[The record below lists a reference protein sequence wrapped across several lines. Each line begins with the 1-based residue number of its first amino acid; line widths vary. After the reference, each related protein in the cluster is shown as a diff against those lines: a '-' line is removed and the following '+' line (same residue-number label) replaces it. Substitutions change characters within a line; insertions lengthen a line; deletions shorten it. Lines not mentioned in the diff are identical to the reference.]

1 MSIGN
6 VRKGVTQASFNEE
19 ASFVFFAEILL
30 LSSALGYSF
39 GNWYVFGGLLI
50 GLGIAFMI
58 PILNIILA
66 LIFALSWGVIGAT
79 LGKPFQNLESIKDVS
94 IDLILSSFS
103 ILTSQV
109 NSIEDISIDLILS
122 LFSTPASQ
130 VVGVILFLSG
140 LGLHLSFIEYERD
153 LTDDEDRNF

>member
-6 VRKGVTQASFNEE
+6 VRKGVTQSSFNEG
-19 ASFVFFAEILL
+19 AANAVIVEIIL
-30 LSSALGYSF
+30 LSSALGYFF

-66 LIFALSWGVIGAT
+66 LIFSLSWGIIGSII
-79 LGKPFQNLESIKDVS
+79 GKPFQNLESIKDVS

-103 ILTSQV
+103 ILTSQIK
-109 NSIEDISIDLILS
+109 SIEDVSIDLILS

-130 VVGVILFLSG
+130 VLGGFLFLSG
-140 LGLHLSFIEYERD
+140 LGLHLAFIEYERD

>member
-6 VRKGVTQASFNEE
+6 VRKGVTQSSFNEG
-19 ASFVFFAEILL
+19 AANAVIVEIIL

-103 ILTSQV
+103 ILTSQIK
-109 NSIEDISIDLILS
+109 SIEDVSIDLILS

-130 VVGVILFLSG
+130 VLGGFLFLSG
-140 LGLHLSFIEYERD
+140 LGLHLAFIEYERD

>member
-1 MSIGN
+1 
-6 VRKGVTQASFNEE
+6 
-19 ASFVFFAEILL
+19 
-30 LSSALGYSF
+30 
-39 GNWYVFGGLLI
+39 
-50 GLGIAFMI
+50 MI

-66 LIFALSWGVIGAT
+66 LIFALSWGIIGAIII
-79 LGKPFQNLESIKDVS
+79 KFFQSLESIKDV
-94 IDLILSSFS
+94 
-103 ILTSQV
+103 
-109 NSIEDISIDLILS
+109 SIDLILS

>member
-58 PILNIILA
+58 PILNKILA
-66 LIFALSWGVIGAT
+66 LIFALSWGIIGAIIV
-79 LGKPFQNLESIKDVS
+79 KFFQSLESIKDVS

>member
-6 VRKGVTQASFNEE
+6 VRKGVTQSSFNEG
-19 ASFVFFAEILL
+19 AANAVIVEIIL
-30 LSSALGYSF
+30 LSSALGYFF

-94 IDLILSSFS
+94 IDLILS
-103 ILTSQV
+103 
-109 NSIEDISIDLILS
+109 

-130 VVGVILFLSG
+130 VLGGFLFLSG

-153 LTDDEDRNF
+153 LTDSEDRNF

>member
-1 MSIGN
+1 MSTSN
-6 VRKGVTQASFNEE
+6 VRKGNTQSSFNEG
-19 ASFVFFAEILL
+19 AANAVIVEIIL
-30 LSSALGYSF
+30 LSSALGYFF
-39 GNWYVFGGLLI
+39 GNWYVFGGLLL

-94 IDLILSSFS
+94 IDLILS
-103 ILTSQV
+103 
-109 NSIEDISIDLILS
+109 

-130 VVGVILFLSG
+130 VLGGFLFLSG
-140 LGLHLSFIEYERD
+140 LGLHLAFIEYERD